1 MYKVHVLY
9 VSSHLLRRAGTL
21 LNPRNSAA
29 GPMVSQQV
37 IGRSKESTRS
47 RRSYAL
53 RSGLRETKVTTY
65 TTGS

>member
-37 IGRSKESTRS
+37 IGRSKE
-47 RRSYAL
+47 APDPD
-53 RSGLRETKVTTY
+53 EVTHCAPACAKPK
-65 TTGS
+65 